1 MGIEDPAS
9 GEAPVN
15 PGARLRAARE
25 RAGWSVEQV
34 AQRLRLSPSQIVAI
48 ESGRREDL
56 PPAAYVRG
64 YLRSYA
70 QLLGLDPQEFAKAR
84 ASDEGAPPPP
94 PLPAAHAPVPA
105 VGMRLG
111 PALYGLFLVAVVAG
125 VVVWHAHEHKSGVVQ
140 APSQAAAPV
149 TGVLPPRLTNLTAM
163 RNRSG
168 ELRTFPLGV
177 PAANEPSSP
186 LASSAPHLRQK
197 PAPTGLPPV
206 VLAQA
211 PIHPRAPALPQAA
224 PARRPAATVTVRKGH
239 VAHVQR
245 KAAISPASMPASA
258 SRPPIA
264 VPSPGGLVSL
274 PQGRRYVGLQIS
286 TGDAPVRVTVRDASG
301 TRLMAGRIAVGHTIN
316 LIGRPPFRLTLSRSR
331 GVEVKA
337 GGHVIA
343 LPRAHQGRNLRVTVN
358 P

>member
-1 MGIEDPAS
+1 MDIEDPAN
-9 GEAPVN
+9 GEAPVS

-34 AQRLRLSPSQIVAI
+34 AQRLRLSSSQITAI

-84 ASDEGAPPPP
+84 ASDDGAPP

-105 VGMRLG
+105 AGMRLG
-111 PALYGLFLVAVVAG
+111 PALYGLFLVAVVVG
-125 VVVWHAHEHKSGVVQ
+125 VVVWHAHERKRGVAR
-140 APSQAAAPV
+140 APSQAAAPM

-168 ELRTFPLGV
+168 ELRTFPLGMPTTGK
-177 PAANEPSSP
+177 PAAP
-186 LASSAPHLRQK
+186 
-197 PAPTGLPPV
+197 GLPPKPARRPPV
-206 VLAQA
+206 LLAQT
-211 PIHPRAPALPQAA
+211 PIHPRAPAVPRAT
-224 PARRPAATVTVRKGH
+224 PARPPAAAVAVRKGH
-239 VAHVQR
+239 VAPARR
-245 KAAISPASMPASA
+245 KAAMRPLSRPASA

-264 VPSPGGLVSL
+264 VPGPGGLVSL

-286 TGDAPVRVTVRDASG
+286 TDDAPVRVSVRDASG
-301 TRLMAGRIAVGHTIN
+301 TRLMAGRIAVGRTIN
-316 LIGRPPFRLTLSRSR
+316 LIGRPPFRVTLSRSR

-343 LPRAHQGRNLRVTVN
+343 LPRARQGRNLRVTVN